1 MIQTPASCPLCTPT
15 SEKVLWSDDQ
25 FRVIGVT
32 DPQCPGFVRLISQ
45 VHIAEVSDLPA
56 SAQTRMFS
64 LLVAIESAMRQTLH
78 PDKIN
83 LASLGNQV
91 PHLHWHIIPRWKD
104 DPFFPDS
111 IWSAPKQRPD
121 TLSSAASQAART
133 AHAETFWKAIPAVC
147 AAVR

>member
-1 MIQTPASCPLCTPT
+1 MIQPPASCPLCTLS
-15 SEKVLWSDDQ
+15 SEKVLWSDEQ
-25 FRVIGVT
+25 FRVIAVT

-45 VHIAEVSDLPA
+45 IHIAEVSDLPA

-64 LLVAIESAMRQTLH
+64 LLVAIESAMRQMLH

-111 IWSAPKQRPD
+111 IWSAPKQRSEPV
-121 TLSSAASQAART
+121 SSAASQAERATR
-133 AHAETFWKAIPAVC
+133 AEAFWKTVPAVC
-147 AAVR
+147 AAVL